1 MLQLAGLSKTEEL
14 SAPSREE
21 FLALNK
27 AQKYAAIGVGL
38 LTLARCDALYDHTAR
53 LCHNNTTCDVCTPS
67 VNPWLESV

>member
-53 LCHNNTTCDVCTPS
+53 LCHNTTYAHTPS
-67 VNPWLESV
+67 VDPWLESVS